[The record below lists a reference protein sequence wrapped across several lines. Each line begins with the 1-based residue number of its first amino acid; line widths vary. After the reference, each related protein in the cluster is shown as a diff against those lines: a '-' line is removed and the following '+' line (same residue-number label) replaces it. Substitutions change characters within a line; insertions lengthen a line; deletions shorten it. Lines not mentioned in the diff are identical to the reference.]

1 MSIAE
6 SIQSL
11 TELGLTPA
19 KIAAR
24 LNLKTD
30 DVLSSIKQGDFR
42 LLKELAPSTDRLA
55 EIYNAG
61 VSLNRL
67 VDKTGMQRDHLEA
80 ALRSQGAVLRGR
92 ADAARLKPLNY
103 NFFDIIDS
111 KDKAFLLGF
120 LSETGCLNHNPY
132 ALSVRLRER
141 HLKHL
146 ELLSSH
152 LSSPIE
158 TVEKKK
164 WTSYH
169 LSAHSKHLVRTLED
183 RLDGH
188 FPIYLNDDFQ
198 LSFVRGLIEA
208 TTDGK
213 NVLIE
218 TEEPL
223 LEEVASFL
231 RQTYKL
237 PLEIQGTKIMI
248 SDEAAISII
257 LGKEIK
263 NTTQPSNNKF
273 TDIAIINGIEITR
286 KHLQS
291 LSLEERKTLV
301 EPLFQHFREQGW
313 QYPNL
318 TQDEVNKE
326 YQRLLSCN
334 IDINKLSISN
344 NSTIGTGLCKFFCAK
359 SFYDAHEE
367 GYEMPIVC
375 FNNDDKLRKV
385 IENRLGLTWFDLRPK
400 EVYEMHHKALVNG
413 FRQSRQG
420 SLVSIFK
427 PEIAK
432 YMALRYSNEGD
443 TIGDY
448 SCGFGGRLLGA
459 ASCGRKY
466 IGTDPLTVPELK
478 NMVSCFGL
486 KDCKLIQDGS
496 ENYRGKENSIDLYWS
511 SPPYFRQEIYS
522 IDKSQANANG
532 EDYFFGVYWRKTIAN
547 VQFMLKPGKWFG
559 LNVKNDK
566 MLQMAEQVFG
576 KIIEKVE
583 LVSSKSPQ
591 TTKNHNETKSEFI
604 FMFRNEKKR

>member
-1 MSIAE
+1 MSI
-6 SIQSL
+6 SDIQSL

-67 VDKTGMQRDHLEA
+67 VDKTGMQRDHLEE
-80 ALRSQGAVLRGR
+80 ALKEQGAALRGR
-92 ADAARLKPLNY
+92 AAAARLKPLNDHL
-103 NFFDIIDS
+103 FDIIDS
-111 KDKAFLLGF
+111 ESKAFLLGF
-120 LSETGCLNHNPY
+120 LVEIARISHNPY
-132 ALSVRLRER
+132 AIFVRLRE
-141 HLKHL
+141 KHTGQL

-152 LSSPIE
+152 LSTPIKIIE
-158 TVEKKK
+158 NKK

-169 LSAHSKHLVRTLED
+169 LSAYSKHLVRTLED

-198 LSFVRGLIEA
+198 LSFIHGLIEA

-213 NVLIE
+213 NVLVE

-223 LEEVASFL
+223 LGEVASFL
-231 RQTYKL
+231 RQKYKL

-248 SDEAAISII
+248 SDETTISII

-263 NTTQPSNNKF
+263 NTAQSSNNKF
-273 TDIAIINGIEITR
+273 TDIAVIEGQEITR
-286 KHLQS
+286 KYLQS
-291 LSLEERKTLV
+291 LSLEQRQVLI
-301 EPLFQHFREQGW
+301 EPLFQHFRKQGW

-318 TQDEVNKE
+318 SFDEVNKE
-326 YQRLLSCN
+326 YQRLLSCT
-334 IDINKLSISN
+334 IDINKLSINN
-344 NSTIGTGLCKFFCAK
+344 NSAIATGLCKFFCAR
-359 SFYDAHEE
+359 SFYDAREE
-367 GYEMPIVC
+367 GYDMPVIC
-375 FNNDDKLRKV
+375 FNDDDKLRKV
-385 IENRLGLTWFDLRPK
+385 IENRLGITWFDARPK

-459 ASCGRKY
+459 VSCGRKY

-478 NMVSCFGL
+478 NMVALLGL
-486 KDCKLIQDGS
+486 KDCELIQDGS

-522 IDKSQANANG
+522 TDKSQANANG
-532 EDYFFGVYWRKTIAN
+532 EDYFFGVYWRKTLTN
-547 VQFMLKPGKWFG
+547 VRYMLKPNRWFG
-559 LNVKNDK
+559 LNVKNEK

-583 LVSSKSPQ
+583 LISSKSPQ

-604 FMFRNEKKR
+604 YMFRNEK